1 MLLKRICKNQYKMEY
16 NNIEPMFYGIKYD
29 RYVNYSVAEKMLQP
43 RRHVHKRSKLTYNLK
58 KDKTMPY

>member
-1 MLLKRICKNQYKMEY
+1 MQL
-16 NNIEPMFYGIKYD
+16 NIEPMFYGIKYD